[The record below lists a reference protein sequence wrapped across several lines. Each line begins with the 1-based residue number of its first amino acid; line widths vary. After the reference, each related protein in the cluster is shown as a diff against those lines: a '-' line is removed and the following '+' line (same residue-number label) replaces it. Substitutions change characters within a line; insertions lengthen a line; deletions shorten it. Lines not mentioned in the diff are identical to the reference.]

1 MVLKSQDISKFEM
14 DEGEGYGCVLIYMDV
29 CSLLVSVFQI
39 TLRCVVL
46 NSQDVSEFDV
56 DEGGLFV
63 NDIYLQGAD
72 WDFQHDRLT
81 DSK

>member
-1 MVLKSQDISKFEM
+1 M
-14 DEGEGYGCVLIYMDV
+14 
-29 CSLLVSVFQI
+29 CSLPVSFFQI
-39 TLRCVVL
+39 SLRCVVL

-81 DSK
+81 ESK